1 MGLMTDQPPYL
12 VQLGDAQTAVVRALF
27 DALPATHWDSCT
39 VEYRSTVSMAE
50 STVHLTYSN
59 GESKVVKSPI
69 AMIMAFK
76 SLRETMAT
84 QDRGAW
90 LSATLTAAPDGK
102 CAFDYNYDVRPD
114 WTVQPA
120 DETYIADLEA
130 FPRPA
135 DQIPDWYP
143 RG

>member
-1 MGLMTDQPPYL
+1 MADQPPYL

-27 DALPATHWDSCT
+27 DALPGTGWDRCT
-39 VEYRSTVSMAE
+39 VEYLSTVSMAE
-50 STVHLTYSN
+50 SKVHLTYSN
-59 GESKVVKSPI
+59 GETELVKSPI

-84 QDRGAW
+84 QGRGAW
-90 LSATLTAAPDGK
+90 LSATLAATPDGK
-102 CAFDYNYDVRPD
+102 CTFDYNYNARPN

-120 DETYIADLEA
+120 DETYIADLET

-135 DQIPDWYP
+135 ELVPDWYP
-143 RG
+143 RGS

>member
-1 MGLMTDQPPYL
+1 MADQPPYL

-27 DALPATHWDSCT
+27 DALPGTGWDRCI
-39 VEYRSTVSMAE
+39 VEYLSTVSMAE
-50 STVHLTYSN
+50 SKVHLTYSN
-59 GESKVVKSPI
+59 GETELVKSPI

-84 QDRGAW
+84 QGRGAW
-90 LSATLTAAPDGK
+90 LSATLTATPDGK
-102 CAFDYNYDVRPD
+102 CAFDYNYDARPN

-120 DETYIADLEA
+120 DETYIADLET

-135 DQIPDWYP
+135 ELVPDWYP
-143 RG
+143 RGS